1 MNDINQYSTPI
12 KPTFC
17 PGCGNFGIMQ
27 AMKQA
32 FDQLKLP
39 PEKIVISYDVG
50 CNANMADFVNTYG
63 FHGLNGRS
71 VPPAVGIKLANH
83 KLTCLALIG
92 DGGFYGE
99 GGQHFLS
106 LMRGNHDI
114 TVLVHDNQRY
124 SLTTGQMSPTT
135 PKGAITISTPEGA
148 IEEPIN
154 PLAISLVNH
163 CTFAA
168 RGFAGDVPHLQ
179 DLIAKGIKHT
189 GFSLIEI
196 LQPCVIWNKE
206 RSYEWYRERIY
217 KLESGKY
224 TANNREQAL
233 LKAKEQDRLAIGVFY
248 QEEKK
253 AYHQEVSSLANK
265 PLIDQS
271 IKKIDVGKLL
281 EEFK

>member
-1 MNDINQYSTPI
+1 MIDQYSTSI

-27 AMKQA
+27 ALKQA
-32 FDQLKLP
+32 FGQLKLL

-63 FHGLNGRS
+63 FHGLHGRS
-71 VPPAVGIKLANH
+71 VPPAVGVKLANH
-83 KLTCLALIG
+83 KLTCVALIG

-99 GGQHFLS
+99 GAQHFLS

-135 PKGAITISTPEGA
+135 PKGTITVSTPEGA

-154 PLAISLVNH
+154 PLAVALVNH

-168 RGFAGDVPHLQ
+168 RGFAGNVPHLQ
-179 DLIAKGIKHT
+179 DLIVKGIEHT
-189 GFSLIEI
+189 GFSFIEI

-217 KLESGKY
+217 DLKDEKY
-224 TANNREQAL
+224 DANDRQGAL
-233 LKAKEQDRLAIGVFY
+233 AKAQQQNKLAIGVFY

-253 AYHQEVSSLANK
+253 AYHEEVSSLQEL
-265 PLIDQS
+265 PLVKQS
-271 IKKIDVGKLL
+271 VERVDIGRLL
-281 EEFK
+281 EEFR

>member
-1 MNDINQYSTPI
+1 MQNKYTTPI

-27 AMKQA
+27 AMKDA
-32 FDQLKLP
+32 FAQLNLP
-39 PEKIVISYDVG
+39 SEKIVISYDVG
-50 CNANMADFVNTYG
+50 CNANMADFINTYG
-63 FHGLNGRS
+63 FHGLHGRS
-71 VPPAVGIKLANH
+71 VPPAVGVKLANH
-83 KLTCLALIG
+83 NLTSIALIG

-99 GGQHFLS
+99 GAQHFLS

-135 PKGAITISTPEGA
+135 PKGTITVSTPEGA

-154 PLAISLVNH
+154 PLAVSLVNH

-168 RGFAGDVPHLQ
+168 RGFAGDVVHLQ
-179 DLIAKGIKHT
+179 DLIVKGIEHK

-206 RSYEWYRERIY
+206 RSYEWYRERVY
-217 KLESGKY
+217 KLENEGY
-224 TANNREQAL
+224 AADNRQEAL
-233 LKAKEQDRLAIGVFY
+233 TKAQQQDKLAIGVFY
-248 QEEKK
+248 KEEKK
-253 AYHQEVSSLANK
+253 AYHQEVSSLDNG
-265 PLIDQS
+265 PLVEQAINRID
-271 IKKIDVGKLL
+271 IGKLL